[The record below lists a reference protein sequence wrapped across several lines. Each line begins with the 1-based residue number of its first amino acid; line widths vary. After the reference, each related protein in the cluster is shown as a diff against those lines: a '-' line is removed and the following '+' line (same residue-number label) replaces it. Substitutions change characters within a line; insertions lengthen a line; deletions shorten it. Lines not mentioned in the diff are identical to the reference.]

1 MAQLAT
7 VPYIAK
13 TKPVDVAKFVYADRG
28 APVLTSSL

>member
-28 APVLTSSL
+28 PRS